1 MIRAA
6 ILAAAR
12 KRPPP
17 RTIHLLRTKVPGEMV
32 AVRAGM
38 KAAAELAIVET
49 AVVEAV
55 AVKTAVE
62 RAAVTKTTRL
72 NLLVRATLLR
82 GGRVAV

>member
-6 ILAAAR
+6 ILVAAR

-17 RTIHLLRTKVPGEMV
+17 RTIHLLRTQVPGEMV
-32 AVRAGM
+32 AVMAGVRAT
-38 KAAAELAIVET
+38 AELAIVET
-49 AVVEAV
+49 V

-62 RAAVTKTTRL
+62 RAAVMKTTRP

-82 GGRVAV
+82 GGLVAV